1 MIIKQAIFDLDGTLL
16 ETMNSLIKTGNTML
30 AQLGYS
36 GIEVDKYK
44 NFVGYGAKKLVEQLI
59 VASGD
64 EKAEQLDEAYDI
76 YMKLF
81 DEYCCYQ
88 VEPYP
93 GILELIEGLQEK
105 NISLGVLTNKPHQMT
120 ERVLAT
126 AFPEGT
132 FAFIQGQ
139 DIHLPRKPD
148 PIAAF
153 YVAEKIGATDMSQVA
168 FIGDSDAD
176 MQTAVNAGM
185 IPVGVSWGF
194 RTPAELIEHGSKLLL
209 NHPLD
214 LLAAISPE

>member
-1 MIIKQAIFDLDGTLL
+1 VEL
-16 ETMNSLIKTGNTML
+16 
-30 AQLGYS
+30 
-36 GIEVDKYK
+36 EVDKYK

-81 DEYCCYQ
+81 DDYCCYQ

-132 FAFIQGQ
+132 FAFIPGPGYSIYRASRIRQQ
-139 DIHLPRKPD
+139 LFMLQK
-148 PIAAF
+148 
-153 YVAEKIGATDMSQVA
+153 
-168 FIGDSDAD
+168 
-176 MQTAVNAGM
+176 
-185 IPVGVSWGF
+185 
-194 RTPAELIEHGSKLLL
+194 KLEQQ
-209 NHPLD
+209 
-214 LLAAISPE
+214 I